1 MRIDTLGKITP
12 ISVPGTIFGAAIT
25 GAFVELNNYGQVTF
39 IVASGEGDAGD
50 TTITVE
56 GKLGADG
63 TAAAIPFMYALT
75 GDTDFT
81 EKAATGV
88 TFGIGGASGK
98 SKYAVITVTDTM
110 LAKAGYDRVCVK
122 TTKVTSSTVP
132 GAIYAVQTKPRYL
145 EC

>member
-12 ISVPGTIFGAAIT
+12 IAVPGTIFGAAIT

-39 IVASGEGDAGD
+39 IIASGEGDAGD

-56 GKLGADG
+56 GKHGADG
-63 TAAAIPFMYALT
+63 AATAIPFMYMVT
-75 GDTDFT
+75 GDTEFK
-81 EKAATGV
+81 EKTATGA
-88 TFGIGGASGK
+88 TFSIGGASGK
-98 SKYAVITVTDTM
+98 SKYAVITITDTM
-110 LAKAGYDRVCVK
+110 LAKGGYDRVCVK
-122 TTKVTSSTVP
+122 TTKVTSSSVP